1 MKIPVHHQSFIS
13 RLRPRLASAAL
24 TLLALMLPIVAT
36 KTANSQTYT
45 YRVVYSFAGTP
56 NDGSDPTAGLVL
68 DAQGNLYGTTYE
80 GGAAGY
86 GTVFKIDA
94 TGKETVLH
102 NFGGLGGEDGANPY
116 AGLASDAQGNLY
128 GTTVNGG
135 DPACRQGGCGTVF
148 KVDTTGTETVIY
160 SFRLAGLDGAFPRAD
175 LLLDAQGNL
184 YGTTFRGGAHGT
196 GTVFTVDTTG
206 NETALFS
213 FNEFSGVG
221 DSPHAG
227 LVWGAQ
233 GDLYGT
239 TELGGCRCPSGAGT
253 IFKVDTTGTETVL
266 YGFGGSPDGS
276 NPLASLMLDAQGN
289 LYGTTWRGGTDSDG
303 TVFKLDTS
311 GNETVLYSFTG
322 KSGLAPYGDLVLDAQ
337 GNLYGT
343 TTRGG
348 AHSSGTVFRVD
359 ASGNETVLHSF
370 TGKNGDGAVPY
381 AGLVMDGQGN
391 LYGTTSRGGA
401 DGFGTVFKLTP

>member
-1 MKIPVHHQSFIS
+1 MQRTQQHRSLVSGLG
-13 RLRPRLASAAL
+13 RRVAGAAL
-24 TLLALMLPIVAT
+24 ALVVPLVPSIIAT
-36 KTANSQTYT
+36 KTAEAQSYS
-45 YRVVYSFAGTP
+45 VVYSFAGVP
-56 NDGSDPTAGLVL
+56 DDGSDPTSGLVL
-68 DAQGNLYGTTYE
+68 DAQGNLYGTTYA
-80 GGAAGY
+80 GGTAGV

-102 NFGGLGGEDGANPY
+102 NFAGLGGGDGANPY
-116 AGLASDAQGNLY
+116 AGLVLDAQGNLY
-128 GTTVNGG
+128 GTTANGG
-135 DPACRQGGCGTVF
+135 DPACRKGGCGTVF
-148 KVDTTGTETVIY
+148 KVDTSGNETVLY
-160 SFRLAGLDGAFPRAD
+160 SFRLPGLDGAFPRAD

-206 NETALFS
+206 NEAALFS

-227 LVWGAQ
+227 LVWDAQ
-233 GDLYGT
+233 GSLYGT
-239 TELGGCRCPSGAGT
+239 TELGGCRCPSGYGT
-253 IFKVDTTGTETVL
+253 VFTVDTTGNETVL
-266 YGFGGSPDGS
+266 YRFGGSPDGS
-276 NPLASLMLDAQGN
+276 NPLAGLVLDAQGN
-289 LYGTTWRGGTDSDG
+289 LYGTTWRGGSDGDG
-303 TVFKLDTS
+303 TVFKLDAS

-322 KSGLAPYGDLVLDAQ
+322 KSGFAPYGDLVLDAL

-348 AHSSGTVFRVD
+348 AHSSGTVFKVD
-359 ASGNETVLHSF
+359 ASGNETVLHGF